1 VALLHQLSIFE
12 LLEEEKEEKKQKKY
26 NFSKKNDPYVKFIVN
41 NGQKHGRLKFEALKS
56 VNNPKSIH
64 GIYPYRGKI
73 SAIDAKQILEQ
84 LPKNSTLLDPFC
96 GSGTILF
103 EGQKLGMNVIGV
115 DNNPIA
121 YDLSK
126 AKLDQQP
133 LEKFES
139 EVTKLIEK
147 AETLLKEGKV
157 RPMPEAPS
165 KHFHEQSAKEIMS
178 VAHFIDEM
186 SDYVKGCYYGAIAL
200 TARGCNHYKW
210 TSSTVGKNIEPKQYI
225 NFYDKLLS
233 KVKKHY
239 EANLDQPKGRVYLG
253 DSRKL
258 SEFIAPKSVDIVFT
272 SPPYFDALDYT
283 SYYAKIIYEIHEI
296 DRLEIKAGLIQK
308 FNDYKE
314 DMIKVLEQIDIVTKD
329 DAIIIFVVGD
339 KKTKDGII
347 DGGEF
352 FASLRDSNPTY
363 IAERVYSGSQS
374 QIFDTLN
381 NTNRKEQ
388 IIVWHKTEGF

>member
-1 VALLHQLSIFE
+1 LNQLTIFDYITDVE
-12 LLEEEKEEKKQKKY
+12 KQEEAKF
-26 NFSKKNDPYVKFIVN
+26 NFTKANDSYVKYIVN
-41 NGQKHGRLKFEALKS
+41 NKINDKKLRFEALKS

-115 DNNPIA
+115 DNNPLA

-126 AKLDQQP
+126 AKLEQEQLIKYEKETKAIISKGKLA
-133 LEKFES
+133 LE
-139 EVTKLIEK
+139 TNQIE
-147 AETLLKEGKV
+147 E
-157 RPMPEAPS
+157 MPESAL
-165 KHFHEQSAKEIMS
+165 KHFHPESAKEIMS
-178 VAHFIDEM
+178 IAQQIDEM
-186 SDYVKGCYYGAIAL
+186 SSYVKGCYYGAIAL

-210 TSSTVGKNIEPKQYI
+210 TSSTVGKDIEPKQYI
-225 NFYDKLLS
+225 CFYEKFLS
-233 KVKKHY
+233 KVIKHY
-239 EANLDQPKGRVYLG
+239 ESNLDKPKGRVFLG
-253 DSRKL
+253 DSREL
-258 SEFIAPKSVDIVFT
+258 SKFIEPKSVDIVFT

-283 SYYAKIIYEIHEI
+283 AYYGKIIYEIHQQ
-296 DRLEIKAGLIQK
+296 DRLKIKEGLIQK

-314 DMIKVLEQIDIVTKD
+314 DMIRVLNQIDIVTKD

-352 FASLRDSNPTY
+352 FASLRKSKPTY

-381 NTNRKEQ
+381 KTNRKEQ
-388 IIVWHKTEGF
+388 IVVWHKAEGF

>member
-1 VALLHQLSIFE
+1 MNQLSIFDFV
-12 LLEEEKEEKKQKKY
+12 KDDEKKEDAKY
-26 NFSKKNDPYVKFIVN
+26 DFTKVNNPYVKLVAN
-41 NGQKHGRLKFEALKS
+41 NGKNIEQLRFEALKS
-56 VNNPKSIH
+56 VSNPKSIH

-84 LPKNSTLLDPFC
+84 LPNNSTLLDPFC

-126 AKLDQQP
+126 AKLEQK
-133 LEKFES
+133 E
-139 EVTKLIEK
+139 LIEFED
-147 AETLLKEGKV
+147 ETRNLISMARVNLENNQV
-157 RPMPEAPS
+157 QDMPEEAL
-165 KHFHEQSAKEIMS
+165 KHFHTDSAKEIMS
-178 VAHFIDEM
+178 IAQYIEEM
-186 SDYVKGCYYGAIAL
+186 SPYVKGCYYGAIAL

-225 NFYDKLLS
+225 CFYEKLLS

-239 EANLDQPKGRVYLG
+239 DSNVDKPQGTVHLA
-253 DSRKL
+253 DSREL
-258 SEFIAPKSVDIVFT
+258 SNLIEPNSVDIVFT

-283 SYYAKIIYEIHEI
+283 AYYAKIIYEIHQQ
-296 DRLEIKAGLIQK
+296 DRLKIKEGLIQK
-308 FNDYKE
+308 FSDYKE
-314 DMIKVLEQIDIVTKD
+314 NMMSVLNQIDIVTKD

-339 KKTKDGII
+339 KKAKDGII

-352 FASLRDSNPTY
+352 FASLRDSDPTY

-381 NTNRKEQ
+381 KTNRKEQ
-388 IIVWHKTEGF
+388 IVVWHKTEGF

>member
-1 VALLHQLSIFE
+1 MNQLTIFDYITDVE
-12 LLEEEKEEKKQKKY
+12 KQEEAKF
-26 NFSKKNDPYVKFIVN
+26 NFTKANDSYVKYIVN
-41 NGQKHGRLKFEALKS
+41 NKINDKKLRFEALKS

-115 DNNPIA
+115 DNNPLA

-126 AKLDQQP
+126 AKLEQEQLIKYEKETKAIISKGKLA
-133 LEKFES
+133 LE
-139 EVTKLIEK
+139 TNQIE
-147 AETLLKEGKV
+147 E
-157 RPMPEAPS
+157 MPESAL
-165 KHFHEQSAKEIMS
+165 KHFHPESAKEIMS
-178 VAHFIDEM
+178 IAQQIDEM
-186 SDYVKGCYYGAIAL
+186 SSYVKGCYYGAIAL

-210 TSSTVGKNIEPKQYI
+210 TSSTVGKDIEPKQYI
-225 NFYDKLLS
+225 CFYEKFLS
-233 KVKKHY
+233 KVIKHY
-239 EANLDQPKGRVYLG
+239 ESNLDKPKGRVFLG
-253 DSRKL
+253 DSREL
-258 SEFIAPKSVDIVFT
+258 SKFIEPKSVDIVFT

-283 SYYAKIIYEIHEI
+283 AYYGKIIYEIHQQ
-296 DRLEIKAGLIQK
+296 DRLKIKEGLIQK

-314 DMIKVLEQIDIVTKD
+314 DMIRVLNQIDIVTKD

-352 FASLRDSNPTY
+352 FASLRKSKPTY

-381 NTNRKEQ
+381 KTNRKEQ
-388 IIVWHKTEGF
+388 IVVWHKAEGF

>member
-1 VALLHQLSIFE
+1 MSQSQLSIFDFVDND
-12 LLEEEKEEKKQKKY
+12 EKTEDARYDFTKV
-26 NFSKKNDPYVKFIVN
+26 NDPYVKYVVS
-41 NGQKHGRLKFEALKS
+41 NGENIEKLRFEALKS

-84 LPKNSTLLDPFC
+84 LPNKSTLLDPFC

-126 AKLDQQP
+126 AKLEQKKLTEFEEETKNIISRARMA
-133 LEKFES
+133 LENNQVS
-139 EVTKLIEK
+139 D
-147 AETLLKEGKV
+147 
-157 RPMPEAPS
+157 MPESAL
-165 KHFHEQSAKEIMS
+165 KHFHIDSAKEIMS
-178 VAHFIDEM
+178 IAQFLGEM
-186 SDYVKGCYYGAIAL
+186 SSYVKGCYYGAIAL

-210 TSSTVGKNIEPKQYI
+210 TSSTVGKNIEPKQYVC
-225 NFYDKLLS
+225 FYEKLLS
-233 KVKKHY
+233 KVVKHY
-239 EANLDQPKGRVYLG
+239 DSNLEKPAGMVHLG
-253 DSRKL
+253 DSREL
-258 SEFIAPKSVDIVFT
+258 SDFIKPKSVDIVFT

-283 SYYAKIIYEIHEI
+283 AYYAKIIYEIHQQE
-296 DRLEIKAGLIQK
+296 RLKIKEGLIQK
-308 FNDYKE
+308 FNDYRE
-314 DMIKVLEQIDIVTKD
+314 NMISVLNQIDIVTKD
-329 DAIIIFVVGD
+329 DALIIFVVGD
-339 KKTKDGII
+339 KKAKDGII

-352 FASLRDSNPTY
+352 FASLRDSTPTY

-381 NTNRKEQ
+381 KTNRKEQ
-388 IIVWHKTEGF
+388 IVVWHKAEGF